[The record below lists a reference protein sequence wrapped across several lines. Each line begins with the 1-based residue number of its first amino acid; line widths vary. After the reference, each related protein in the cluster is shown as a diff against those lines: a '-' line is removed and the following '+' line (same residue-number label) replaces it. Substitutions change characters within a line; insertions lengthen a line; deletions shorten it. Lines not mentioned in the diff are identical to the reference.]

1 MTLPVAEFDVTYADL
16 CTVDVPIA
24 PSPESLRNAG
34 RNVEDV
40 ERLKEK
46 VRPVAMHQVRFDNAS
61 PFPIT
66 TAPAIVLR
74 GGRLLGQGRTCYTS
88 PGGKCDVTV
97 TQAVGLRV
105 AKEEHETGRKPDAL
119 RVDGNSYCRV
129 DLAAEI
135 RIANDTDTARD
146 VEVTRYVM
154 GAVDS
159 ADHEGEKAAV
169 NALEDVDANSA
180 QVWGWYDQRVNS
192 AGRIRWKIRVE
203 PRSTVTLAYA
213 WHYFWR

>member
-1 MTLPVAEFDVTYADL
+1 
-16 CTVDVPIA
+16 
-24 PSPESLRNAG
+24 
-34 RNVEDV
+34 VEDV